1 MAFPKGQLEASFK
14 HTLCMLL
21 FFAPGEGVAECEAL
35 SELLIIIFHLHSLWL
50 SLSRSLLS
58 GTFFFLFF
66 FFVLKALPHRNMGV
80 RVLTEWGTSAWPWPW
95 GWKPCWMGE
104 ISEPRPPHTSLSD
117 LLIQSH

>member
-21 FFAPGEGVAECEAL
+21 FFAPGEGVAECEVF

-66 FFVLKALPHRNMGV
+66 FFCPQGTATSEHGCPGPHGMGH
-80 RVLTEWGTSAWPWPW
+80 L
-95 GWKPCWMGE
+95 
-104 ISEPRPPHTSLSD
+104 SLAVAVGMETMLD
-117 LLIQSH
+117 GGNQ